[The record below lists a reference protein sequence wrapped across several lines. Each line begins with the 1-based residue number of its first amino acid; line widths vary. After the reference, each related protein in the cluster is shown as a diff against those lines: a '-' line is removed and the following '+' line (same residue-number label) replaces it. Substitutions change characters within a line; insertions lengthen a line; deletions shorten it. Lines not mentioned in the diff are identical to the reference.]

1 MCNIDLPVVRYTHV
15 DPARTSGLDQRSWVS
30 SFTVDQLK
38 VVLWYSIGYHFKM
51 TSVEDTYR
59 DRTSS
64 QLRESRQM
72 AGLSLRE
79 LARRAGTSHA
89 TLIAYEKGIKVPSV
103 VTFFRILESCGFA
116 VDLVTSKRVRH
127 HQRLARGDE
136 LAAVLKLAEQFPTRV
151 AKKMD
156 YPVFPNA

>member
-1 MCNIDLPVVRYTHV
+1 
-15 DPARTSGLDQRSWVS
+15 
-30 SFTVDQLK
+30 
-38 VVLWYSIGYHFKM
+38 
-51 TSVEDTYR
+51 
-59 DRTSS
+59 
-64 QLRESRQM
+64 M

-103 VTFFRILESCGFA
+103 VTFLRILESCGFA

-127 HQRLARGDE
+127 HQRLARGEE
-136 LAAVLKLAEQFPTRV
+136 LAAIAEQFPTRV

>member
-1 MCNIDLPVVRYTHV
+1 
-15 DPARTSGLDQRSWVS
+15 
-30 SFTVDQLK
+30 
-38 VVLWYSIGYHFKM
+38 M

-156 YPVFPNA
+156 YPVFPSA